1 MNTIKNAII
10 TAAGLGTR
18 MHPLTADRCKPMI
31 EVDGKPIIGHVLD
44 RLVAAGVTHVGIN
57 THYKPD
63 GLKDYLQDYMA
74 ANPGLSI
81 RTLHEDVLLDTGG
94 GIKNLLQVMPDPDQP
109 LFVVSGDSYWEDS
122 AQGSALQLMADGFDP
137 ARSDIVLLLKK
148 LADMS
153 PTAGSADY
161 HIDNQGNLTRSPD
174 QTGPYAWTSIRIIK
188 NHSLFDNTPDTPFTF
203 RILMDQAQNAG
214 RLQGRIHDGQWHHF
228 STPADVAAVNNL
240 ISAQKKTLAP
250 APNPV
255 ASPAANPVAGA
266 AITPAKR
273 GPSIEP

>member
-18 MHPLTADRCKPMI
+18 MHPLTVDRCKPMV
-31 EVDGKPIIGHVLD
+31 EVAGQPIIGHVLD
-44 RLVAAGVTHVGIN
+44 RLVAAGITHVGIN

-63 GLKDYLQDYMA
+63 GLNAYLQDYAA

-122 AQGSALQLMADGFDP
+122 TQGAALQRMAAAFDP
-137 ARSDIVLLLKK
+137 NRSDMLLLLKK
-148 LADMS
+148 RADMT

-161 HIDNQGNLTRSPD
+161 HIDNQGNLTRSHD

-188 NHSLFDNTPDTPFTF
+188 NHKLFDNTPDTPFTF
-203 RILMDQAQNAG
+203 RILMDQAQNVG
-214 RLQGRIHDGQWHHF
+214 RLQGMLHDGAWHHF

-240 ISAQKKTLAP
+240 MSAQKKTLAP
-250 APNPV
+250 GLEP
-255 ASPAANPVAGA
+255 STPAQPH
-266 AITPAKR
+266 PAKR
-273 GPSIEP
+273 GPQIEP